1 MKDFI
6 RLLLIE
12 DDEQDAELIR
22 MALEEGDFELS
33 WRRVESEAELRLEL
47 AKSPWDLIISD
58 FAMPGFDGLNAFRI
72 VQELRLD
79 IPFIYVSGA
88 LGEERAVAAMRAGAR
103 DYILKGN
110 LSRLAVAVRRE
121 LSASKIKQSER
132 RLEANSRQEQR
143 RLEIAVEASGAGI
156 FEWRQ
161 GDLAPHISFRLREI
175 LGITE
180 DQIPALV
187 EAAFWAEERLH
198 PEDRPAEVAAFRSFL
213 AGETERL
220 SLDARVK
227 HTSGTWIDV
236 AAFAKAVHRDKNG
249 QATHVIGV
257 LMDVTDRRLLEE
269 QLRHAQKMD
278 AIGRLAGGV
287 AHDFNNLLTAILSF
301 TRFAMKAVE
310 PDSRPYQDMEEV
322 LKAGKRAEALTG
334 QLLAFS
340 RRKPISPQQVDVN
353 DLITNL
359 EKMLARLVGE
369 SIRLETHLDP
379 KIGSIRMDPGS
390 LEQVIVNL
398 AVNARDAM
406 PKGGRLCIQ
415 TTNVVY
421 DEEATNG
428 EPHQLPKGR
437 CVEIRV
443 SDEGTGM
450 DDGTLQRIF
459 EPFFTTKDV
468 GSGTGLGLA
477 TCYGIVQQAGGSI
490 SVESQL
496 GEGSTFRVTLP
507 TTIEG
512 TRALDSEPPSQR
524 VRGRETVLVVED
536 EEPLRRLTVR
546 TLAELGYRVIQAK
559 NGADALS
566 SYGAVATEIDL
577 LVTDVIMPEVG
588 GPTLA
593 KRLLERNPKL
603 RVLFVSGY
611 APAKME
617 NDGLLDLGVTLL
629 EKPFTPE
636 QLASYVRKVLS
647 APEPRKN

>member
-22 MALEEGDFELS
+22 MALEEGEFELS
-33 WRRVESEAELRLEL
+33 WSRVESEAELRSAL
-47 AKSPWDLIISD
+47 AKSTWDLIISD

-156 FEWRQ
+156 FEWRK

-180 DQIPALV
+180 DQIPTLV
-187 EAAFWAEERLH
+187 EAASWAEERLH
-198 PEDRPAEVAAFRSFL
+198 PEDRPEAIEEFRSFL
-213 AGETERL
+213 DGDTERL
-220 SLDARVK
+220 SLEARVK
-227 HTSGTWIDV
+227 HMSGTWIDLAV
-236 AAFAKAVHRDKNG
+236 FAKAVVRSKSRK
-249 QATHVIGV
+249 ASHVIGV

-301 TRFAMKAVE
+301 TRFAMNSLE
-310 PDSRPYQDMEEV
+310 QDSRPYQDMEEV

-340 RRKPISPQQVDVN
+340 RRKPISPQVVDVN

-369 SIRLETHLDP
+369 AIRLETHLDP

-406 PKGGRLCIQ
+406 PTGGRLCIQ

-559 NGADALS
+559 NGADALA

-647 APEPRKN
+647 APNPKN